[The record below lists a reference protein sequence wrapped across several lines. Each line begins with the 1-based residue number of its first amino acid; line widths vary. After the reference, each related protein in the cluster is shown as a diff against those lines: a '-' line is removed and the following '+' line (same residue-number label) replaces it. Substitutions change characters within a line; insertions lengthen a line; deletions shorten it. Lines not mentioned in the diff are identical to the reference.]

1 MILVGRAGSGKDT
14 VADLLCDNL
23 PRYAFADALKETIHV
38 IQEQGVNAGM
48 EYLSSLSGH
57 SVEELSGILPVVQT
71 IEKTVLDGKQRG
83 HLQSLGN
90 GLRALFQDF
99 WIIVLRNRLIEDNP
113 MGYIVIDCRYENEL
127 KMLQELDVGEPYYRK
142 SIFISANKRE
152 RIKRMKQRDGSCD
165 TSKLNDVSETSVDAM
180 KHMCDYTIN
189 NSKDLSHLQTLVDNI
204 NRDIQ
209 REKQEYG
216 QGITHDCNN

>member
-23 PRYAFADALKETIHV
+23 PRYAFADALKETIHM

-57 SVEELSGILPVVQT
+57 TVEELSGILPVVQT

-113 MGYIVIDCRYENEL
+113 
-127 KMLQELDVGEPYYRK
+127 
-142 SIFISANKRE
+142 S
-152 RIKRMKQRDGSCD
+152 
-165 TSKLNDVSETSVDAM
+165 
-180 KHMCDYTIN
+180 
-189 NSKDLSHLQTLVDNI
+189 
-204 NRDIQ
+204 
-209 REKQEYG
+209 
-216 QGITHDCNN
+216 

>member
-14 VADLLCDNL
+14 VAELLCDNL

-48 EYLSSLSGH
+48 EYLSSLSGY
-57 SVEELSGILPVVQT
+57 SVEDLQGILPVVQT

-113 MGYIVIDCRYENEL
+113 KGYVVTDCRFENEL
-127 KMLQELDVGEPYYRK
+127 KMLQQLDIGEPWYRK
-142 SIFISANKRE
+142 SVFISANKRE
-152 RIKRMKQRDGSCD
+152 RIKRMKHRDGSCD
-165 TSKLNDVSETSVDAM
+165 ESKLNDVSETSVDSL
-180 KHMCDYTIN
+180 KSMCDYTIN
-189 NSKDLSHLQTLVDNI
+189 NSKGLDHLQLQVDKI
-204 NRDIQ
+204 NADIQ
-209 REKQEYG
+209 REKSNG
-216 QGITHDCNN
+216 

>member
-14 VADLLCDNL
+14 VAELLCDNL

-57 SVEELSGILPVVQT
+57 TIEELSGILPVVQT

-113 MGYIVIDCRYENEL
+113 KGYIVTDCRFENEL
-127 KMLQELDVGEPYYRK
+127 KMLQELDVGEPWYRK

-152 RIKRMKQRDGSCD
+152 RIKRMKHRDGYCD
-165 TSKLNDVSETSVDAM
+165 ESKLNDVSETSVDSL
-180 KHMCDYTIN
+180 KGMCDYTIN
-189 NSKDLSHLQTLVDNI
+189 NSKDLDHLHLQVDKI
-204 NRDIQ
+204 NADIH
-209 REKQEYG
+209 REK
-216 QGITHDCNN
+216 NNG

>member
-57 SVEELSGILPVVQT
+57 TVEELSGILPVVQT

-99 WIIVLRNRLIEDNP
+99 WIVVLRNRLIEDNP
-113 MGYIVIDCRYENEL
+113 KGYIVTDCRFENEL
-127 KMLQELDVGEPYYRK
+127 KMLQELDVGELWYRK
-142 SIFISANKRE
+142 SVFISANKRE

-165 TSKLNDVSETSVDAM
+165 TSRLNDVSETSVDSL
-180 KHMCDYTIN
+180 KSMCDYTIN
-189 NSKDLSHLQTLVDNI
+189 NSKDLDHLHLQVDKI
-204 NRDIQ
+204 NADIH
-209 REKQEYG
+209 REK
-216 QGITHDCNN
+216 NNG

>member
-14 VADLLCDNL
+14 VADMLCDNL

-48 EYLSSLSGH
+48 QYLSSLSGH

-99 WIIVLRNRLIEDNP
+99 WIIVLRNKLIEDNP
-113 MGYIVIDCRYENEL
+113 KGYIVTDCRYENEL
-127 KMLQELDVGEPYYRK
+127 KMLQELDV
-142 SIFISANKRE
+142 ANKRE

-189 NSKDLSHLQTLVDNI
+189 NSKDLSHLQTLVDKI
-204 NRDIQ
+204 NDDIAM
-209 REKQEYG
+209 EKQEYG
-216 QGITHDCNN
+216 QGTTHDCNH

>member
-14 VADLLCDNL
+14 VAELLCDNL

-57 SVEELSGILPVVQT
+57 SVEELQGILPVVQT

-90 GLRALFQDF
+90 GLRAMFQDF
-99 WIIVLRNRLIEDNP
+99 WIIVLRNRLIEDSP
-113 MGYIVIDCRYENEL
+113 KGYIVTDCRFENEL
-127 KMLQELDVGEPYYRK
+127 KMLQELDVGEPWYRK
-142 SIFISANKRE
+142 SVFISANKRE
-152 RIKRMKQRDGSCD
+152 RIKRMKHRDGSCD
-165 TSKLNDVSETSVDAM
+165 ESKLNDVSETSIDSL
-180 KHMCDYTIN
+180 KSMCDYTIN
-189 NSKDLSHLQTLVDNI
+189 NSKGLDHLQLQVDKI
-204 NRDIQ
+204 NADIQ
-209 REKQEYG
+209 REK
-216 QGITHDCNN
+216 NNG

>member
-14 VADLLCDNL
+14 VADMLCDNL

-57 SVEELSGILPVVQT
+57 SVEELQGILPVVQT

-99 WIIVLRNRLIEDNP
+99 WIIVLRNKLIEDNP
-113 MGYIVIDCRYENEL
+113 KGYIVTDCRYENEL
-127 KMLQELDVGEPYYRK
+127 KMLQELDVGEPWYRK

-165 TSKLNDVSETSVDAM
+165 E
-180 KHMCDYTIN
+180 
-189 NSKDLSHLQTLVDNI
+189 
-204 NRDIQ
+204 
-209 REKQEYG
+209 
-216 QGITHDCNN
+216 

>member
-57 SVEELSGILPVVQT
+57 TVEELSGILPVVQT

-99 WIIVLRNRLIEDNP
+99 WIVVLRNRLIEDNP
-113 MGYIVIDCRYENEL
+113 KGYIVTDCRFENEL
-127 KMLQELDVGEPYYRK
+127 KMLQQLDIGEPWYRK
-142 SIFISANKRE
+142 SVFISANKRE
-152 RIKRMKQRDGSCD
+152 RIKRMKHRDGSCD
-165 TSKLNDVSETSVDAM
+165 ESKLNDVSETSVDSL
-180 KHMCDYTIN
+180 KSMCDYTIN
-189 NSKDLSHLQTLVDNI
+189 NSKGLDHLQSQVDKI
-204 NRDIQ
+204 NADIQ
-209 REKQEYG
+209 REKSNG
-216 QGITHDCNN
+216 